1 MNHINYFDNCSPI
14 SFEFVEKPC
23 TNFIFCTFPEK
34 DGSSSE
40 EQSESDEEDGFKNS
54 SNKIGE
60 EISVTDLLEK
70 AKQQEFK
77 VCFKYASF
85 LSLITQPIWNTVP
98 FHIQAQCK
106 TGYLIVCVQQEM

>member
-1 MNHINYFDNCSPI
+1 MIIVHQSV
-14 SFEFVEKPC
+14 EFVEKPC

-85 LSLITQPIWNTVP
+85 FKSNNPIHMEYCPISHTSSV
-98 FHIQAQCK
+98 
-106 TGYLIVCVQQEM
+106 